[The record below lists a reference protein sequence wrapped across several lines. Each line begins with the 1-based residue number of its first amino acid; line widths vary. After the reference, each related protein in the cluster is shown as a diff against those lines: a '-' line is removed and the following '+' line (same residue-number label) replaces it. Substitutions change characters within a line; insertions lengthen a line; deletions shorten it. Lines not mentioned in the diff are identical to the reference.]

1 MALSSKGVRRLYG
14 VIFKRPT
21 VNFQVSA
28 VSTCA
33 RNYAAA
39 QQVLT
44 LDSMNPSIKNIE
56 YAVRG
61 PIVIRASQLKQE
73 LAEGVEK
80 PFKEVIFSNIGDAH
94 AMGQSYNTFLRQVIA
109 LCAYPE
115 LLNNDTFPED
125 AKLRARRILDGC
137 GGNSVGAY
145 SASSGIDVIRK
156 DVTKYISSRDGIPNS
171 CDINDIFLSTGASDG
186 VVAIL
191 KLLVAGEGTKRTGV
205 MIPIPQYPL
214 YSASVAELDAAM
226 VPYYLNEDSNWS
238 LDVDELQRAYDN
250 AAGNCKPKVLCV
262 INPGNPTGQVLS
274 YDNIVDII
282 KFAKKNS
289 LFLMADEVY
298 QDNVY
303 AEGCAFHSFK
313 KVLLHLGEGYK
324 DQVELVSFH
333 SMSKGYMGE
342 CGFRGGYME
351 TYNINPG
358 VKEQLVKLVSTKL
371 CPPILGQ
378 AAMDVAVNPPQPHEP
393 SYELFMKEKTEV
405 LNSLAAK
412 AKLTAKMFNQIPGIT
427 CNDVQGAMYS
437 FPQIHLPDAAI
448 EAAHSQNMAPD
459 AFYAF
464 QLLENTGICVVPGSG
479 FGQKPGTYHFRMT
492 ILPPAEK
499 MESLFESF
507 HKFHSSFLEKYSS

>member
-21 VNFQVSA
+21 VNLQVSA

-33 RNYAAA
+33 RKYAAA

-73 LAEGVEK
+73 LADGVEK

-115 LLNNDTFPED
+115 LLNHDTFPED
-125 AKLRARRILDGC
+125 AKLRARRILGGC

-145 SASSGIDVIRK
+145 SASSGIDVIRE
-156 DVTKYISSRDGIPNS
+156 DVTKYISSRDGIPDS

-191 KLLVAGEGTKRTGV
+191 KLLVAGEGTERTGV

-393 SYELFMKEKTEV
+393 SYELFMKEK
-405 LNSLAAK
+405 N
-412 AKLTAKMFNQIPGIT
+412 G
-427 CNDVQGAMYS
+427 
-437 FPQIHLPDAAI
+437 
-448 EAAHSQNMAPD
+448 
-459 AFYAF
+459 
-464 QLLENTGICVVPGSG
+464 GS
-479 FGQKPGTYHFRMT
+479 
-492 ILPPAEK
+492 E
-499 MESLFESF
+499 LFSC
-507 HKFHSSFLEKYSS
+507 